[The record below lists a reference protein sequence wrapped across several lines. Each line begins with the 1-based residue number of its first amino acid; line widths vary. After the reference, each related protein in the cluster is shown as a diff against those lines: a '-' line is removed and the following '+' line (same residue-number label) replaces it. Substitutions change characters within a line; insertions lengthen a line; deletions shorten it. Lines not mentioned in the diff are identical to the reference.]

1 MKLLV
6 CLKVRY
12 GFPVNALYGF
22 LNKRDHETW
31 GNYLRELSFDI
42 CVNQPEGC
50 IYLLLKNCADLIRT
64 KQELCSLP
72 LVKEEFVDIAIHEF
86 VGFTSLD
93 PFFALDPYQ
102 TASIA

>member
-22 LNKRDHETW
+22 LKKKDHETW

-42 CVNQPEGC
+42 CVNHAEGC
-50 IYLLLKNCADLIRT
+50 IYLLMKNCGDLLRT
-64 KQELCSLP
+64 KQELSSLP
-72 LVKEEFVDIAIHEF
+72 LVKEEFVDINILEF

-93 PFFALDPYQ
+93 TFFAMDTFESACL
-102 TASIA
+102 T